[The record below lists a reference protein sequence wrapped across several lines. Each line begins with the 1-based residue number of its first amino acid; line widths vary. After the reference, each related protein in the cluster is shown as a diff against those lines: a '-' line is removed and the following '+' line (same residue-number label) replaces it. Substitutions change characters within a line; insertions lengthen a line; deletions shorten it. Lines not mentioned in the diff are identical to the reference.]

1 MEAVMAIYRMLKNLQ
16 IEPEE
21 ASNLATA
28 YELVLLALDLKD
40 RDDPITE
47 MIAKKVLEIGQ
58 RGIRDTQQIS
68 TIAIEQLGRI
78 RGA

>member
-1 MEAVMAIYRMLKNLQ
+1 MAILLKNLQ
-16 IEPEE
+16 IRPEE
-21 ASNLATA
+21 ASNLAAA

-47 MIAKKVLEIGQ
+47 LIAKKILEIGQ
-58 RGIRDTQQIS
+58 RGVRDAQQIS
-68 TIAIEQLGRI
+68 TIAIEELGRI